1 MESKG
6 KLKVLVIHGYRQCA
20 KTSREKSGSLRKLL
34 KKYID
39 FVYITAPNK
48 IPSSIDEEY
57 GWWFSK
63 EDMSFNALENSHI
76 DNGHQISVD
85 HITNAFKEHGSF
97 DGILG
102 FSQGATMA
110 THICALSEEDGF
122 PFKIKFA
129 ILCAGFKSRS
139 LPHQCYY
146 SKKISCPSLHI
157 YGDSDRVIPKEMSI
171 ELQNCFQTFS
181 VIIHSG
187 GHYIPATSKERKDYE
202 NFLLPFMKE
211 QTTEMM

>member
-97 DGILG
+97 DG
-102 FSQGATMA
+102 
-110 THICALSEEDGF
+110 F